1 MEPEHDVGGR
11 KAADRHDVVA
21 VHELILMRHAE
32 ALPAAID
39 AEDFARPLSDAG
51 RAAATRAAGT
61 LAGEAMIGR
70 LLYSPARRTS
80 ETAAIV
86 AEALSLGASLLQA
99 VPELYLATP
108 QRVRA
113 AFARWH
119 GTARVV
125 LVIGHNP
132 SISEFGAELAPAR
145 GPGHLPT
152 AGYWRLPFDGEAWSA
167 LTRISTPQS

>member
-1 MEPEHDVGGR
+1 
-11 KAADRHDVVA
+11 

-39 AEDFARPLSDAG
+39 AEDFARPLTGAG
-51 RAAATRAAGT
+51 RTAAARAAGK
-61 LAGEAMIGR
+61 LASGAAIGR
-70 LLYSPARRTS
+70 VLYSPARRTS

-86 AEALSLGASLLQA
+86 AETLSLGASILHA
-99 VPELYLATP
+99 VPELYLATA

-113 AFARWH
+113 AIARWH

-132 SISEFGAELAPAR
+132 SISELGAELNPAHR
-145 GPGHLPT
+145 RGHLPT
-152 AGYWRLPFDGEAWSA
+152 AGYWRLPLDDKAWRA
-167 LTRISTPQS
+167 LTHTGTTGPGRARDP

>member
-1 MEPEHDVGGR
+1 M
-11 KAADRHDVVA
+11 VA
-21 VHELILMRHAE
+21 VHELILMRHAD

-51 RAAATRAAGT
+51 RAAAARAAGK
-61 LAGEAMIGR
+61 LAGGPAIER

-86 AEALSLGASLLQA
+86 AESLSLGASRQQA

-108 QRVRA
+108 HRVRA
-113 AFARWH
+113 TIARWH
-119 GTARVV
+119 GAARVI

-132 SISEFGAELAPAR
+132 SISELGAELAPAHR
-145 GPGHLPT
+145 RGHLPT
-152 AGYWRLPFDGEAWSA
+152 AGYWRLPFDGDAWRA
-167 LTRISTPQS
+167 LTLA